1 MIQSQTPEPIS
12 YEFPEGIIDNA
23 KAITLADLLDC
34 PATQCW
40 VVSALGNAVAHHQ
53 TFLSEMQPKDSHLVL
68 QVKQLQESLPGNER
82 LELYKLT
89 SELIRSR
96 RQQAE

>member
-1 MIQSQTPEPIS
+1 MNNPEPIS
-12 YEFPEGIIDNA
+12 YEFPESIIDNA
-23 KAITLADLLDC
+23 KEITLADLLDN

-53 TFLSEMQPKDSHLVL
+53 TFLSEMQPAHSHLVL
-68 QVKQLQESLPGNER
+68 QIKQLQESLPGNER